1 MKNIIHKSLILIA
14 AAGLAACSSTPY
26 MPPTEY
32 PLVTVHSEDMYDW
45 DSDYSYA
52 KNISMMV
59 RPSGIGYGV
68 DDVSN
73 PSDAVLVTKDGVS
86 DSFALGGSYLEGGIG
101 GALLFGVLNNTV
113 EKQNNWAP
121 ILVDFIP
128 VADLPNPHDK
138 GAYLKLRN
146 VVSNNIRAAL
156 ESQYKDMEW
165 KGAYYNTNRW
175 ASAKSKVFFNDA
187 TCGDAYNMGNKGGRY
202 PLLARATP
210 HELFEDTGDNKLV
223 APYCGFT
230 FESSITGKAMIDGVE
245 HWIITSLTTKANN
258 SANNAYYIQALNK
271 AYSGHILNPRAFLF
285 NALSSDLKNVKDR
298 SWVNKYPF
306 VTHQGETHLF
316 DEDDTKKTLQ
326 F

>member
-1 MKNIIHKSLILIA
+1 
-14 AAGLAACSSTPY
+14 
-26 MPPTEY
+26 
-32 PLVTVHSEDMYDW
+32 MYDW
-45 DSDYSYA
+45 DSDCSYA

-68 DDVSN
+68 DDVRN

-86 DSFALGGSYLEGGIG
+86 DSFALGGSYLEGSIG

-165 KGAYYNTNRW
+165 KGTYYDIQRHASTNT
-175 ASAKSKVFFNDA
+175 KVFFNDG
-187 TCGDAYNMGNKGGRY
+187 TCGDAYNIGNEGVRY
-202 PLLARATP
+202 PLLSWSVHP
-210 HELFEDTGDNKLV
+210 KLLEDKGDNKLV
-223 APYCGFT
+223 APYCLFS
-230 FESSITGKAMIDGVE
+230 FEPSITGKAMIDGVE
-245 HWIITSLTTKANN
+245 HWTITSITTRMSS
-258 SANNAYYIQALNK
+258 SANNTYYTQALNK
-271 AYSGHILNPRAFLF
+271 AYLGHILNPPAFIF
-285 NALSSDLKNVKDR
+285 RFYTVSNNSTKIGKKT
-298 SWVNKYPF
+298 WVNKYPF
-306 VTHQGETHLF
+306 VTHQGEIHLF
-316 DEDDTKKTLQ
+316 DENDTQKSLK